1 MIGSKLASFANEA
14 NLKNNGDIIYGIAD
28 GYEVSIFEL
37 DNEKTLFVDFY
48 LPEDQQLTRDVIR
61 KFINDSSTQYAIQSS
76 SLSSTGIK
84 IVFQNKSN
92 VYDNMKEF
100 FYTLI
105 YFLKAKNV
113 PGADTCTNCGKH
125 LDSYDVVSVQ
135 GCVHTCCPE
144 CAEKITG
151 SNRAAVL
158 LKSRKN
164 IFIGGIGALF
174 GALVGTVLWVFVA
187 YNGYFAL
194 WAGVLI
200 ALLARLGYM
209 LFGGKSSV
217 AEIIYNILFSII
229 GVGIAEFLSE
239 CIALYRNWISSG
251 FIFKISEVVTTAF
264 TNLLSGPKYYLPYLE
279 AVGIGSIF
287 ALLTVLALIGVKK
300 RSSRIFTGVE
310 RLAQ

>member
-1 MIGSKLASFANEA
+1 MIGGKLASFATEA
-14 NLKNNGDIIYGIAD
+14 NLKNNGDIIYGEYE
-28 GYEVSIFEL
+28 GYEVSLFEV
-37 DNEKTLFVDFY
+37 DNEKTMFIDFY
-48 LPEDQQLTRDVIR
+48 LPEDQQLTRDAIR
-61 KFINDSSTQYAIQSS
+61 KFINDSNMQYAIQSS

-92 VYDNMKEF
+92 VYDNIKEF
-100 FYTLI
+100 FYTLV
-105 YFLKAKNV
+105 YFLKAKGV

-125 LDSYDVVSVQ
+125 LDSYTVVSVQ

-151 SNRAAVL
+151 SNKAAML

-174 GALVGTVLWVFVA
+174 GALVGTILWVFVA

-229 GVGIAEFLSE
+229 GVAVAEFLSE
-239 CIALYRNWISSG
+239 CIDLYRNWHASG
-251 FIFKISEVVTTAF
+251 FVFKLSEVVNTAF
-264 TNLLSGPKYYLPYLE
+264 SNLLSGPKYYMPYLE
-279 AVGIGSIF
+279 AVGIGSVF
-287 ALLTVLALIGVKK
+287 VLLTVLALIGVKK
-300 RSSRIFTGVE
+300 RSSRLFTGVE